1 MAKVRLT
8 TEEIMKIGFFEKIAN
23 VPILDCVLNDERVA
37 FIVKEGDV
45 GAAIGKGGE
54 NVKTAEEKFGKK
66 VDIIEY
72 SDDWR
77 KFIRNIFAPIQL
89 EDVWVKRV
97 GKDVV
102 AFIKINPRVRKA
114 VFGEKGKN
122 LERALKIL
130 KRHTKITKI
139 KVIVEKQRF
148 KRRGARKP
156 VVKEQQQEQAKK
168 QPEAAQDVEAQRD
181 VKETANE

>member
-23 VPILDCVLNDERVA
+23 VPILDCILNDERVA
-37 FIVKEGDV
+37 FIVKEGDI

-54 NVKTAEEKFGKK
+54 NVKVAEEKFGKK

-72 SDDWR
+72 SEDWR
-77 KFIRNIFAPIQL
+77 KFIRNIFAPIPL
-89 EDVWVKRV
+89 EDVWIKRV

-102 AFIKINPRVRKA
+102 AFIKINPKVRRA

-122 LERALKIL
+122 LERALNIL
-130 KRHTKITKI
+130 KRHTKITQI
-139 KVIVEKQRF
+139 KVIVENQKINKKF
-148 KRRGARKP
+148 KRNFNKKRFPQSQKSL
-156 VVKEQQQEQAKK
+156 KKSNEQSSKNISKTNTE
-168 QPEAAQDVEAQRD
+168 
-181 VKETANE
+181 

>member
-89 EDVWVKRV
+89 DDVWVKRV

-102 AFIKINPRVRKA
+102 AFIKINPKVRRA

-139 KVIVEKQRF
+139 KVIVENQKF
-148 KRRGARKP
+148 KRKRAKRP
-156 VVKEQQQEQAKK
+156 VVKDQQQEQTETK
-168 QPEAAQDVEAQRD
+168 QETDVQQD
-181 VKETANE
+181 VKETVKE

>member
-77 KFIRNIFAPIQL
+77 KFIRNIFAPVQL
-89 EDVWVKRV
+89 DDVWVKRV

-102 AFIKINPRVRKA
+102 AFIKISPRVRKS

-122 LERALKIL
+122 LERALEIL

-139 KVIVEKQRF
+139 KVIVENSKF
-148 KRRGARKP
+148 KRRRPRKP
-156 VVKEQQQEQAKK
+156 AKK
-168 QPEAAQDVEAQRD
+168 QAEAQQ
-181 VKETANE
+181 TANE

>member
-23 VPILDCVLNDERVA
+23 VPIIDCILNDERVA
-37 FIVKEGDV
+37 FIVKEGDI

-102 AFIKINPRVRKA
+102 AFIRINPRVRRA
-114 VFGEKGKN
+114 VFGERGKN

-139 KVIVEKQRF
+139 KVIVEKPRG
-148 KRRGARKP
+148 KRRGTRKSAAN
-156 VVKEQQQEQAKK
+156 EQQEQTETQQKT
-168 QPEAAQDVEAQRD
+168 EAQQ
-181 VKETANE
+181 EATNTTQE

>member
-1 MAKVRLT
+1 MAKVRLS

-23 VPILDCVLNDERVA
+23 VPIIDCILNDERVA

-54 NVKTAEEKFGKK
+54 NVKKAEEKFGKK

-102 AFIKINPRVRKA
+102 AFIRINPRVRRA

-122 LERALKIL
+122 LERALQIL

-139 KVIVEKQRF
+139 KVIIDNQKF
-148 KRRGARKP
+148 KRKKARKP
-156 VVKEQQQEQAKK
+156 VNEEQQQEQAEAK
-168 QPEAAQDVEAQRD
+168 QE
-181 VKETANE
+181 VKNE

>member
-23 VPILDCVLNDERVA
+23 VPILDCILNDERVA
-37 FIVKEGDV
+37 FIVKEGDI

-54 NVKTAEEKFGKK
+54 NVKVAEEKFGKK

-72 SDDWR
+72 SEDWR
-77 KFIRNIFAPIQL
+77 KFIRNIFAPIPL
-89 EDVWVKRV
+89 EDVWIKRV

-102 AFIKINPRVRKA
+102 AFIKINPKVRRA

-122 LERALKIL
+122 LERALNIL

-139 KVIVEKQRF
+139 KVIVENQKINKKF
-148 KRRGARKP
+148 KRNFNKKRFPQSQKSL
-156 VVKEQQQEQAKK
+156 KKSNEQSSNKNISKTNTE
-168 QPEAAQDVEAQRD
+168 
-181 VKETANE
+181 

>member
-23 VPILDCVLNDERVA
+23 VPIIDCVLNDERVA
-37 FIVKEGDV
+37 FIVKEGDI

-72 SDDWR
+72 SNDWR

-102 AFIKINPRVRKA
+102 AFIKINPKVRRA

-139 KVIVEKQRF
+139 KVIVENQKF
-148 KRRGARKP
+148 KRKGVRKP
-156 VVKEQQQEQAKK
+156 VTKEQQQEQAEKESK
-168 QPEAAQDVEAQRD
+168 VAQEAEAQQD
-181 VKETANE
+181 VKETTNE

>member
-77 KFIRNIFAPIQL
+77 KFIRNIFAPIHL

-102 AFIKINPRVRKA
+102 AFIKVSPRSRKA
-114 VFGEKGKN
+114 IFGEKGKN
-122 LERALKIL
+122 LERALEIL

-139 KVIVEKQRF
+139 KVIVEKPKPK
-148 KRRGARKP
+148 KRRPRRSF
-156 VVKEQQQEQAKK
+156 KEQKEETQENETK
-168 QPEAAQDVEAQRD
+168 QVDGQ
-181 VKETANE
+181 

>member
-23 VPILDCVLNDERVA
+23 VPIIDCILNDERVA
-37 FIVKEGDV
+37 FIVKEGDI

-72 SDDWR
+72 SNDWR

-102 AFIKINPRVRKA
+102 AFIRINPRVRRA
-114 VFGEKGKN
+114 VFGERGRN

-139 KVIVEKQRF
+139 KVIVEKPGA
-148 KRRGARKP
+148 KRRGTRRP
-156 VVKEQQQEQAKK
+156 VAKEQQEATDTTQE
-168 QPEAAQDVEAQRD
+168 
-181 VKETANE
+181 

>member
-23 VPILDCVLNDERVA
+23 VPIIDCILNDERVA

-72 SDDWR
+72 SNDWR

-102 AFIKINPRVRKA
+102 AFIRINPRVRRA
-114 VFGEKGKN
+114 VFGERGKN

-139 KVIVEKQRF
+139 KVIVEKPGA
-148 KRRGARKP
+148 KRRGARRP
-156 VVKEQQQEQAKK
+156 VAKEQQEQAETQQKTDA
-168 QPEAAQDVEAQRD
+168 QQEATNTTQE
-181 VKETANE
+181 

>member
-23 VPILDCVLNDERVA
+23 VPIIDCVLNDERVA
-37 FIVKEGDV
+37 FIVKEGDI

-72 SDDWR
+72 SNDWR

-102 AFIKINPRVRKA
+102 AFIKINPKVRSA

-122 LERALKIL
+122 LERALEIL

-139 KVIVEKQRF
+139 KVIVENQKF
-148 KRRGARKP
+148 KRKKSRRMP
-156 VVKEQQQEQAKK
+156 VTKEQKQDQAKNK
-168 QPEAAQDVEAQRD
+168 SKVAQED
-181 VKETANE
+181 VKETTNE

>member
-23 VPILDCVLNDERVA
+23 VPVLDCVLNDERVA

-77 KFIRNIFAPIQL
+77 KFIRNIFAPIHL

-102 AFIKINPRVRKA
+102 AFIKINPKVRKA

-139 KVIVEKQRF
+139 KVIVENPKFKKKRIQRPISKYKKQ
-148 KRRGARKP
+148 
-156 VVKEQQQEQAKK
+156 EQQSKTNQKTNTQ
-168 QPEAAQDVEAQRD
+168 QDVEET
-181 VKETANE
+181 VKE

>member
-23 VPILDCVLNDERVA
+23 VPIIDCVLNDERVA

-102 AFIKINPRVRKA
+102 AFIKINPKVRRA

-139 KVIVEKQRF
+139 KVIVENQKF
-148 KRRGARKP
+148 KRKGARKP
-156 VVKEQQQEQAKK
+156 VAKEQQQEQTETN
-168 QPEAAQDVEAQRD
+168 QETEAQQD